1 MSLLKATNLS
11 KSFGDRDLFTGVNL
25 SIPHGAR
32 IALVGPNGVGKTT
45 LLRILVGEE
54 SPSSG
59 QIERAASVRIGYLPQ
74 NERYTS
80 QHTLWEE
87 CLRAFGDLRALQSR
101 LTELEIAMADPTQR
115 TSAMER
121 YGRLQ
126 EEFEHRGGYFYE
138 TRIQQ
143 VLTGLGFAAQDHQR
157 TLEQFSGGQR
167 TRALLARLLLEEP
180 DLLVLD
186 EPTNHLDI
194 YATEWLE
201 SYLNQF
207 PGAVLLVMHD
217 RYFLDKVARTVW
229 ELAPHGLETYRG
241 NYTAYVEQRE
251 VRWEHRQQTFAAEK
265 ARLEKELDFIRRNIA
280 GQRTNLAKGKL
291 RRLSRQILA
300 LEKGG
305 LHALQGQSWGKIAE
319 TFDIHGH
326 IFSVEEA
333 GRRLAALRIPNP
345 RPSRLKLRLE
355 AKIRSGDLVLRTR
368 NLVVR
373 HPGENRPLFQAPD
386 LTLRRGECVAL
397 IGPNGAGKTTFLKT
411 ILGQIPPLEGEVI
424 LGASLNI
431 GYFAQTHEG
440 LQPKHTLLEEIQSI
454 APHLRISQ
462 MRNYLAR
469 YLFPGDE
476 VFKRVSAL
484 SGGEQGRLALA
495 KLALSGANVLLLDE
509 PTNHLDLHS
518 QESLQSVLADFPGTI
533 ILVSHDR
540 YLIDALA
547 TQIWEIDAAEASLQ
561 TFTGTYSAYR
571 TFQSDQGNTARDQA
585 GSRYRA
591 PSPAPA
597 SSRQSPPQSNRQRK
611 ARVQALEKQID
622 HLEDQLATLA
632 SRLETPPNH
641 HEEVQRLG
649 EEYVRLQAKLEEL
662 LANWEKLHAG

>member
-87 CLRAFGDLRALQSR
+87 CLRAFADLCTLQSR
-101 LTELEIAMADPTQR
+101 LAELEVAMADPTQR

-126 EEFEHRGGYFYE
+126 EEFERRGGYLYE

-143 VLTGLGFAAQDHQR
+143 VLTGLGFAPQDHQR
-157 TLEQFSGGQR
+157 TLEQLSGGQR

-251 VRWEHRQQTFAAEK
+251 ARWEHRQQAFAAEK
-265 ARLEKELDFIRRNIA
+265 ARLEKELDFVRRNIA

-333 GRRLAALRIPNP
+333 SRRLAALRIPNP

-373 HPGENRPLFQAPD
+373 HPGENRPLFQTPD

-411 ILGQIPPLEGEVI
+411 ILGQIHPLEGEVI

-440 LQPKHTLLEEIQSI
+440 LQPEHTLLEEIQSV

-462 MRNYLAR
+462 IRNYLAR

-561 TFTGTYSAYR
+561 TFTGTYSEYR
-571 TFQSDQGNTARDQA
+571 AFQSDQGNTARDQA
-585 GSRYRA
+585 GARYRA

-597 SSRQSPPQSNRQRK
+597 SSRQTSSQSNRQHR
-611 ARVQALEKQID
+611 ACVQALEKQIG

-632 SRLETPPNH
+632 SRLETP
-641 HEEVQRLG
+641 RLG

-662 LANWEKLHAG
+662 LTHWEKLHDG